1 MGRAAL
7 TPSSMGRCRAGSRV
21 EPVTTLLSAAEAVR
35 KVEAAAPTE
44 EATVVVEGSVLL
56 NALAVEAAEG
66 ASLTRGR
73 KLITRRNIWLMLV
86 GDKIVSLFGFL
97 AWVLL
102 GSALCSAQPTPDR
115 STIKPARVWFDLAQR
130 GKSPALLQGAL
141 TLRSV
146 PPDEQTITVEVV
158 PGLVPFVDL
167 PPDSQWAVSGEI
179 AGYWVRREPLTA
191 GAAGSESR
199 LALVTWPLGR
209 VMGTLQPADSKFRLP
224 KEIAVTTI
232 KSPDPNRKSQAPPGH
247 LVCPVDEQGRWSC
260 ELPEETFDLTIT
272 ARGFVPHYRLNVAI
286 RAAKTTDLGKLKL
299 AKGASLAGWIVVE
312 GGALDPKTC
321 LTRLVP
327 LVATGSGGAQKAQLE
342 AAAMERRA
350 HPGGLFQFAGVS
362 PGAYRL
368 EVSQPGFATAQV
380 FPLELWEERETFLER
395 PVIVRRPLTL
405 EVAVSPPRDW
415 LDRPWRVLVQR
426 SSDFSAGMEKGPAF
440 NGPVDANGE
449 ARATGQAP
457 GDFSI
462 SVLDSLGNQMYSAH
476 DVGMRDPNDA
486 RHEVTIEV
494 ITVQGTLR
502 LGRDP
507 IAATLWFGGRSGS
520 RAIQMVA
527 GAEGKFHG
535 VLPKEGI
542 WLVEVS
548 ASEPRL
554 EAVAKAKVEADRAGR
569 ANVEIR
575 LPNTRVFGK
584 VVRDDG
590 LPVTRAGV
598 ALSGE
603 SGSLYVDAAE
613 DGSFELRGAPSG
625 LAQLVGSA
633 RKAGER
639 WASSAHWVSL
649 AEDQDVGPVE
659 LRLSKMRRLA
669 GKVIANTG
677 PVVGAGVEVRSAD
690 LLYGDSTRTGLTGE
704 FSVHLPS
711 QAQRLVGVIS
721 PPGYALSTFELIGS
735 DEPAVLPV
743 SRDGG
748 VLEVTQPLS
757 NDQYLEKDL
766 VLWIFHEGRPLPMG
780 ALARWAQ
787 GHGEPLYEAGSKRFR
802 VSAVAAGEYRAC
814 IVARS
819 ALLAQSNASKTCAS
833 GHLSSG
839 STLRLSVPPPP

>member
-1 MGRAAL
+1 
-7 TPSSMGRCRAGSRV
+7 
-21 EPVTTLLSAAEAVR
+21 
-35 KVEAAAPTE
+35 
-44 EATVVVEGSVLL
+44 
-56 NALAVEAAEG
+56 
-66 ASLTRGR
+66 
-73 KLITRRNIWLMLV
+73 MLV
-86 GDKIVSLFGFL
+86 GCKTVSLAAFL
-97 AWVLL
+97 AWAVF
-102 GSALCSAQPTPDR
+102 GSALCSAQPAPDR
-115 STIKPARVWFDLAQR
+115 SSIEPARVWFDLAQR
-130 GKSPALLQGAL
+130 SKSLAPLQGEL

-146 PPDEQTITVEVV
+146 PPDERTIAVQIV
-158 PGLVPFVDL
+158 PGLVPSTEL
-167 PPDSQWAVSGEI
+167 PPDSKWTVSGEI
-179 AGYWVRREPLTA
+179 SGYWVRRETLTV

-199 LALVTWPLGR
+199 LALQVWPLGR
-209 VMGTLQPADSKFRLP
+209 LTGTLQLADSKSHLP
-224 KEIAVTTI
+224 KEVAVTTI
-232 KSPDPNRKSQAPPGH
+232 KSPDPKRDSQAPPGH

-272 ARGFVPHYRLNVAI
+272 ARGFVPHYRLSVAI
-286 RAAKTTDLGKLKL
+286 RAAKPTDIGKLKL

-312 GGALDPKTC
+312 GGALDSKTC
-321 LTRLVP
+321 LARLVP
-327 LVATGSGGAQKAQLE
+327 LAGPGSGGSQKAQLE
-342 AAAMERRA
+342 AAAMEQRA

-368 EVSQPGFATAQV
+368 EVSQPGFAAAQV
-380 FPLELWEERETFLER
+380 FPLELWEEKETFLER

-405 EVAVSPPRDW
+405 EIAVNPPRDW
-415 LDRPWRVLVQR
+415 LDRPWQVLVQR

-476 DVGMRDPNDA
+476 DVGMREPTDA
-486 RHEVTIEV
+486 RHEVTIEL

-507 IAATLWFGGRSGS
+507 IPATLWFGGRSGS
-520 RAIQMVA
+520 RAIQMAA
-527 GAEGKFHG
+527 GAEGEFHG

-548 ASEPRL
+548 AAEPRL
-554 EAVAKAKVEADRAGR
+554 EAMTKAKVEADRAGR

-590 LPVTRAGV
+590 LPAARAGV

-603 SGSLYVDAAE
+603 SGSLYVEAAE
-613 DGSFELRGAPSG
+613 DGSFELRGAPRG

-633 RKAGER
+633 RKGGER

-649 AEDQDVGPVE
+649 AEDQDVGPLE
-659 LRLSKMRRLA
+659 LRLSKMRRVV
-669 GKVIANTG
+669 GKVIASSG
-677 PVVGAGVEVRSAD
+677 PVVGAGVEIRSAD

-704 FSVHLPS
+704 FSVQLPS
-711 QAQRLVGVIS
+711 HAQRLVGVIS
-721 PPGYALSTFELIGS
+721 PPGYALSTFALTGS
-735 DEPAVLPV
+735 EEPAILPV
-743 SRDGG
+743 NRDGG
-748 VLEVTQPLS
+748 VLEVTQPLT

-787 GHGEPLYEAGSKRFR
+787 GHGEPFYEPGAKRFR
-802 VSAVAAGEYRAC
+802 VSAMAAGEYRAC

-819 ALLAQSNASKTCAS
+819 ALLAGSNASNTCAS
-833 GHLSSG
+833 GQLSSG
-839 STLRLSVPPPP
+839 STLRLAVPAPP